1 MAFKMAPRSPL
12 MKSLKGGQKNLPEGL
27 KKAIEAAP
35 GKMMDSPAKMG
46 RGERYDVKMASDQN
60 LTAGARKNYAEN
72 AEAAQKSSPAKETD
86 PKKAIKAA
94 QAGKAK
100 KKIATPKQ
108 LESRAEIKR
117 TVGKL
122 ARKAA
127 PKSKKIATPTEL
139 DARRKN
145 TAAKGAAAKASRKAD
160 GDKKPMPP
168 TGDSPAKN
176 MNKGYG
182 SPAKMKASPMKVKSG
197 AIPSKDATGTSRVM
211 GPPHAI
217 SLEVR
222 ADRND
227 KPSASKPKYD
237 KELNGLVASRK
248 GLKKGTNEYNKVQ
261 NQINKKLGNSKRY
274 KVETAKKPT
283 APKISDAQAAQFE
296 GALAKGNTAGPM
308 GSEKGSG
315 APRTNANTSQK
326 TNAKDSKSVNVKQ
339 TAAGTTMTTRTGG
352 GANKGG
358 TTERRRV
365 NGKIDKTVTKT
376 ADTRTV
382 TTRRKGTDS
391 ADNPVTKTTKRL
403 GKGRIKEA
411 IANRK
416 AKIQATR
423 AAKTKSTMRNK
434 GQGSSATE
442 AKSTMRNKGQG

>member
-72 AEAAQKSSPAKETD
+72 AEAAQKSSPAK
-86 PKKAIKAA
+86 
-94 QAGKAK
+94 
-100 KKIATPKQ
+100 
-108 LESRAEIKR
+108 
-117 TVGKL
+117 
-122 ARKAA
+122 
-127 PKSKKIATPTEL
+127 
-139 DARRKN
+139 
-145 TAAKGAAAKASRKAD
+145 
-160 GDKKPMPP
+160 
-168 TGDSPAKN
+168 N

-182 SPAKMKASPMKVKSG
+182 SPAKLDAKNKNTAAKAAAAKAARRKANGDKTPMPPSSPAKLEGRYGGPAAGK
-197 AIPSKDATGTSRVM
+197 TGTAAS
-211 GPPHAI
+211 
-217 SLEVR
+217 
-222 ADRND
+222 
-227 KPSASKPKYD
+227 KPEASKPKYD
-237 KELNGLVASRK
+237 KELNSLVASRK

-261 NQINKKLGNSKRY
+261 NQINAKLGNSKRRE
-274 KVETAKKPT
+274 VKPT
-283 APKISDAQAAQFE
+283 TGAATTGAATPKGKTLISTKPRNPVGELNLADAPKTPKLVQDPKKA
-296 GALAKGNTAGPM
+296 
-308 GSEKGSG
+308 
-315 APRTNANTSQK
+315 
-326 TNAKDSKSVNVKQ
+326 KSVKVKQ

-416 AKIQATR
+416 AKVQATR
-423 AAKTKSTMRNK
+423 AAKRKSTSTQNK
-434 GQGSSATE
+434 MDGLG
-442 AKSTMRNKGQG
+442 K

>member
-72 AEAAQKSSPAKETD
+72 AEAAQKSSPAKNMNKGYGSPAKNMNKGYGSPAKETD

-94 QAGKAK
+94 RAK
-100 KKIATPKQ
+100 KATKATKATKRIATVNQ

-117 TVGKL
+117 TV
-122 ARKAA
+122 A
-127 PKSKKIATPTEL
+127 PKSKKIAKPTEL

-145 TAAKGAAAKASRKAD
+145 TAAKGAAAKASRIAN

-168 TGDSPAKN
+168 SSPAK
-176 MNKGYG
+176 
-182 SPAKMKASPMKVKSG
+182 
-197 AIPSKDATGTSRVM
+197 AIGGGGTGI
-211 GPPHAI
+211 A
-217 SLEVR
+217 
-222 ADRND
+222 
-227 KPSASKPKYD
+227 ASKPKYD

-274 KVETAKKPT
+274 EVKTAKPT
-283 APKISDAQAAQFE
+283 APKITDAQAAKFE
-296 GALAKGNTAGPM
+296 GAIAKGNAAGPM

-326 TNAKDSKSVNVKQ
+326 TNAKDSKSVKVKQ

-358 TTERRRV
+358 TTEKRKV
-365 NGKIDKTVTKT
+365 NKNRDKTITKT

-416 AKIQATR
+416 AKVQATR
-423 AAKTKSTMRNK
+423 AAKRKSTSTQNK
-434 GQGSSATE
+434 MDGLG
-442 AKSTMRNKGQG
+442 K

>member
-72 AEAAQKSSPAKETD
+72 AEAAQKSSPAKNMNKGYGSPAKETD

-94 QAGKAK
+94 RAKKATRSKAK
-100 KKIATPKQ
+100 KGIATVNQ

-122 ARKAA
+122 ARKPA

-182 SPAKMKASPMKVKSG
+182 SPAKG
-197 AIPSKDATGTSRVM
+197 R
-211 GPPHAI
+211 
-217 SLEVR
+217 
-222 ADRND
+222 
-227 KPSASKPKYD
+227 
-237 KELNGLVASRK
+237 KEEIAAR
-248 GLKKGTNEYNKVQ
+248 
-261 NQINKKLGNSKRY
+261 
-274 KVETAKKPT
+274 AKK
-283 APKISDAQAAQFE
+283 KQKRQEVDAAQRNYK
-296 GALAKGNTAGPM
+296 AKVAKQELKGVKPNSPE
-308 GSEKGSG
+308 EKV
-315 APRTNANTSQK
+315 AMKNI
-326 TNAKDSKSVNVKQ
+326 D
-339 TAAGTTMTTRTGG
+339 
-352 GANKGG
+352 
-358 TTERRRV
+358 ERV
-365 NGKIDKTVTKT
+365 LKN
-376 ADTRTV
+376 
-382 TTRRKGTDS
+382 RRK
-391 ADNPVTKTTKRL
+391 
-403 GKGRIKEA
+403 
-411 IANRK
+411 
-416 AKIQATR
+416 
-423 AAKTKSTMRNK
+423 
-434 GQGSSATE
+434 
-442 AKSTMRNKGQG
+442 

>member
-145 TAAKGAAAKASRKAD
+145 TAAKGAAAKASRKAN

-182 SPAKMKASPMKVKSG
+182 SPAKGRKEEIA
-197 AIPSKDATGTSRVM
+197 A
-211 GPPHAI
+211 
-217 SLEVR
+217 R
-222 ADRND
+222 A
-227 KPSASKPKYD
+227 
-237 KELNGLVASRK
+237 
-248 GLKKGTNEYNKVQ
+248 
-261 NQINKKLGNSKRY
+261 NKKAKRQE
-274 KVETAKKPT
+274 V
-283 APKISDAQAAQFE
+283 E
-296 GALAKGNTAGPM
+296 GAQRNYKAKVAKQELKGVKPNSPE
-308 GSEKGSG
+308 EKV
-315 APRTNANTSQK
+315 AMKNIDERA
-326 TNAKDSKSVNVKQ
+326 VK
-339 TAAGTTMTTRTGG
+339 
-352 GANKGG
+352 N
-358 TTERRRV
+358 
-365 NGKIDKTVTKT
+365 
-376 ADTRTV
+376 
-382 TTRRKGTDS
+382 RRK
-391 ADNPVTKTTKRL
+391 
-403 GKGRIKEA
+403 
-411 IANRK
+411 
-416 AKIQATR
+416 
-423 AAKTKSTMRNK
+423 
-434 GQGSSATE
+434 
-442 AKSTMRNKGQG
+442 